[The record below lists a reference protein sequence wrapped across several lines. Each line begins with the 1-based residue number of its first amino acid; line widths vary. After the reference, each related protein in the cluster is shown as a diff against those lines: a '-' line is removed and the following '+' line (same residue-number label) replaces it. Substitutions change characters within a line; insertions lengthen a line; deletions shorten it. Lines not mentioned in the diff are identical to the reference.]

1 MAAEAGKIV
10 IVAALDGTF
19 ERKPFGRIYEL
30 FSEAE
35 SIDKLTAVCKNCGLD
50 ASFSRRLSAS
60 KETVAIGGADM
71 VCLIQHRR
79 SGKLLQ
85 FLHSFL
91 GIRILALGID
101 THVLN
106 VRIYLYFQP
115 YQMLNPQAALFTL
128 MPPKL
133 CSTFPFVGNVFLL
146 RSCHRR
152 AQNLQTPWS

>member
-19 ERKPFGRIYEL
+19 EKKPFGRIYEL

-71 VCLIQHRR
+71 VCLIQYHRW
-79 SGKLLQ
+79 GKLLE
-85 FLHSFL
+85 FSHSVSE
-91 GIRILALGID
+91 
-101 THVLN
+101 H
-106 VRIYLYFQP
+106 
-115 YQMLNPQAALFTL
+115 
-128 MPPKL
+128 
-133 CSTFPFVGNVFLL
+133 LL
-146 RSCHRR
+146 
-152 AQNLQTPWS
+152 